1 MRDTEEVKKLN
12 RKLSKNYA
20 HSSLHFP
27 AQTCKEPLSNRPL
40 LAAAA
45 RARSV
50 SFAAL
55 KNAASDDNEDAA
67 AAPSKASPIRKRK
80 RKVPLPA
87 ELLQENDD
95 KDNDGAVASSA
106 ISPSLSSP
114 PPSSTPQQTGGREVD
129 LQERLQQDIARFRK
143 KEVEAKVSDGQLTGF
158 SAFADKAGGI
168 LNKVLVA
175 DFFVILAFFGWFV
188 TGVFFKSVL
197 SDASVIDKFTDI
209 WMPVIQPALG
219 LLMAGTLGVGALN
232 NVAARTQEANER
244 KGMDERRK
252 NG

>member
-1 MRDTEEVKKLN
+1 M
-12 RKLSKNYA
+12 
-20 HSSLHFP
+20 
-27 AQTCKEPLSNRPL
+27 
-40 LAAAA
+40 
-45 RARSV
+45 
-50 SFAAL
+50 
-55 KNAASDDNEDAA
+55 
-67 AAPSKASPIRKRK
+67 
-80 RKVPLPA
+80 
-87 ELLQENDD
+87 
-95 KDNDGAVASSA
+95 
-106 ISPSLSSP
+106 
-114 PPSSTPQQTGGREVD
+114 
-129 LQERLQQDIARFRK
+129 QERLQQDIARFRK
-143 KEVEAKVSDGQLTGF
+143 KEVEDKVSEKELTGF

>member
-1 MRDTEEVKKLN
+1 M
-12 RKLSKNYA
+12 
-20 HSSLHFP
+20 
-27 AQTCKEPLSNRPL
+27 
-40 LAAAA
+40 
-45 RARSV
+45 
-50 SFAAL
+50 
-55 KNAASDDNEDAA
+55 KNAASDDNEDAS
-67 AAPSKASPIRKRK
+67 AAPSKASTIKKRK

-87 ELLQENDD
+87 ELLKEMND
-95 KDNDGAVASSA
+95 KDNEDAPTPSA
-106 ISPSLSSP
+106 LFPSSSP
-114 PPSSTPQQTGGREVD
+114 PPLSSTPQQTGGGELD

-143 KEVEAKVSDGQLTGF
+143 KEVEDKVSEKELTGF

>member
-1 MRDTEEVKKLN
+1 
-12 RKLSKNYA
+12 
-20 HSSLHFP
+20 
-27 AQTCKEPLSNRPL
+27 
-40 LAAAA
+40 
-45 RARSV
+45 
-50 SFAAL
+50 L
-55 KNAASDDNEDAA
+55 KNAASDDNEDASPSA
-67 AAPSKASPIRKRK
+67 ASTASTIKKRK

-87 ELLQENDD
+87 ELLQEQAD
-95 KDNDGAVASSA
+95 KDNNSAAAPSSLSSSSS
-106 ISPSLSSP
+106 SPSSSSP
-114 PPSSTPQQTGGREVD
+114 PPLSPVPQQQTGGREVD

-143 KEVEAKVSDGQLTGF
+143 KEVEAKVDEEELTGF
-158 SAFADKAGGI
+158 SAFADKAGGV

-232 NVAARTQEANER
+232 SVAARTQEANER
-244 KGMDERRK
+244 KGMEERKK